1 LIHTG
6 IYSCLP
12 IKGAKY
18 EIYLDLGIGLN
29 LEGKFMIEPKI
40 LDDLARKLASAVPAG
55 LQDFQKDVEKNFR
68 AVLNSAFTKLDLVTR
83 EEFDIQQAV
92 LARTRM
98 KLEILETQVAELE
111 AQAGF
116 KKELQ
121 RPPEGQ
127 E

>member
-1 LIHTG
+1 
-6 IYSCLP
+6 
-12 IKGAKY
+12 
-18 EIYLDLGIGLN
+18 
-29 LEGKFMIEPKI
+29 MIEPKI
-40 LDDLARKLASAVPAG
+40 LDDLARKLASAVPTG